1 MKISEDIS
9 IKIARKHLTKAKY
22 VKFLGLL
29 LDESLSW
36 KFHLSELSK
45 KLARTCGIFFK
56 IRSLLPINTLILVY
70 NALFLPF
77 LQYGIIVWGQTFTS
91 YLEPLVLIQKKIV
104 RAIAHQHPLS
114 HTLPIFKSLKLLQL
128 YDIFRIKL
136 LCFVYE
142 SINKLNPYCFH
153 DFFLLNSDVH
163 GYFTRQSNRGDVF
176 RNHKNSFQYGL
187 KSIRYMGAK
196 TWNEL
201 PEILKY
207 STSKFSFKKNLKKF
221 IQNSM

>member
-1 MKISEDIS
+1 MDPGGQLWSYLEVGV
-9 IKIARKHLTKAKY
+9 H
-22 VKFLGLL
+22 FP
-29 LDESLSW
+29 LS
-36 KFHLSELSK
+36 
-45 KLARTCGIFFK
+45 FFK
-56 IRSLLPINTLILVY
+56 IRSLLLINTLILVY
-70 NALFLPF
+70 NAVFLPF

-91 YLEPLVLIQKKIV
+91 YLKPLVLIQEKIV

-128 YDIFRIKL
+128 YDISRIKL
-136 LCFVYE
+136 LCFVFK
-142 SINKLNPYCFH
+142 SINKLNPYFFH

-196 TWNEL
+196 TWNEF
-201 PEILKY
+201 PEILK
-207 STSKFSFKKNLKKF
+207 TLLPNFLSKKSQKIHSKLYVEFNYLELGTLEV
-221 IQNSM
+221 